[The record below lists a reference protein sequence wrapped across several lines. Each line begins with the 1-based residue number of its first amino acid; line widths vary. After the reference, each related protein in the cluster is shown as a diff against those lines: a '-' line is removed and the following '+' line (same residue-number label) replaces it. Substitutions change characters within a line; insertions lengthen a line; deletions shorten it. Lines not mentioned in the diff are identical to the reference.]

1 MDYQDLRI
9 QWTTINCG
17 FWAKNKQNPV
27 MIAHFYTSHLIC
39 QYKKEK
45 YSFNLQTN
53 MDVIAAEKCHLMRP
67 LSKVETGKNYIFF

>member
-1 MDYQDLRI
+1 
-9 QWTTINCG
+9 
-17 FWAKNKQNPV
+17 